1 VRAAKGRAMT
11 EGRDAKGRM
20 TTERN
25 PVKGKGAEWCQRSG
39 DGRGE
44 GKDKDM
50 GKWGLRS
57 KSPKL

>member
-1 VRAAKGRAMT
+1 MT